1 MAVGSAASRF
11 EMRDVVYGAILG
23 NTLIGLTVVY
33 LLLSGISITQPR
45 YALYGLLWVFVGV
58 LVLWKTEPAPTDDS
72 TRRRAA
78 AVALVYFVALAV
90 AGGVVVTAMRPG
102 AGEFG
107 IRVATLAPGWG
118 PAPVFSSPWAAL
130 VLMPAR
136 VVGYVALAYLV
147 YATVID
153 AAGAAVSGVVGLLS
167 CVSCSWPI
175 LASLLSGVAGGGSVL
190 VAATFD
196 FSYDISTAVF
206 LLTVALLY
214 WRPFVGG
221 RLVASQKWAG
231 RVGRPLTRARPVRAV
246 DPRPRERSGRTLRS
260 VPLALLARGRPL
272 D

>member
-1 MAVGSAASRF
+1 MSVARVRVDT
-11 EMRDVVYGAILG
+11 RDLLYGALVG
-23 NTLIGLTVVY
+23 NTLAALAVAYV
-33 LLLSGISITQPR
+33 LASGITITQPR
-45 YALYGLLWVFVGV
+45 YAVYGLVWIFVGV
-58 LVLWKTEPAPTDDS
+58 LAIWKTDPSPAEER

-78 AVALVYFVALAV
+78 AVAVLYFLALAA

-107 IRVATLAPGWG
+107 IRLATLAPGWG
-118 PAPVFSSPWAAL
+118 PAPILSTPWAAL

-175 LASLLSGVAGGGSVL
+175 LASLLSGVLGGSSAI

-196 FSYDISTAVF
+196 FSYDVSTVVF
-206 LLTVALLY
+206 LVTVALLY
-214 WRPFVGG
+214 WRPLLG
-221 RLVASQKWAG
+221 RRLG
-231 RVGRPLTRARPVRAV
+231 
-246 DPRPRERSGRTLRS
+246 
-260 VPLALLARGRPL
+260 
-272 D
+272 